1 MQPKAATTT
10 HADVAKN
17 SHMTEHTNVPRRPC
31 LRMIFGQQRT
41 DDGLRKIFVKKG
53 TDDAD
58 SC

>member
-31 LRMIFGQQRT
+31 LRMIFGQQGT
-41 DDGLRKIFVKKG
+41 DDGLRKIFGETG